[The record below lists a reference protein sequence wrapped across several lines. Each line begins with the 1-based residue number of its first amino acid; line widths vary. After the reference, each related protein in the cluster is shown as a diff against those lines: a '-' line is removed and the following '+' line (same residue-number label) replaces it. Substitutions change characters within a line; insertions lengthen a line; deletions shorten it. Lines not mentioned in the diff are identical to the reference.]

1 MAALSNRNLDA
12 MQPSAEIKYP
22 LQIGNIVMASG
33 VAWARVEGAQHFP
46 SDVLAG
52 AAIGHF
58 LSAVIHDVFLGIP
71 QAQRV
76 RVMIQPSKDETTA
89 YIVFSF

>member
-1 MAALSNRNLDA
+1 
-12 MQPSAEIKYP
+12 
-22 LQIGNIVMASG
+22 
-33 VAWARVEGAQHFP
+33 
-46 SDVLAG
+46 VLAG